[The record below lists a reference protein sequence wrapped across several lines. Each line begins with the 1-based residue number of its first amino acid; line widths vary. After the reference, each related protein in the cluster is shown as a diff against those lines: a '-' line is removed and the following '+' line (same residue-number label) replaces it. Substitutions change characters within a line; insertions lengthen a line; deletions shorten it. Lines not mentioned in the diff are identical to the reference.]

1 VNAMPM
7 RRGDRE
13 RDGIAFRLRREP
25 VRFVPAREREVE
37 RERDEPPPRPGVLER
52 GGTRLTYGASVPV
65 YSPVA
70 VANPGS
76 DRVSGLLA
84 RLGAG
89 LSATPL
95 TSATM

>member
-1 VNAMPM
+1 M
-7 RRGDRE
+7 RRGERE
-13 RDGIAFRLRREP
+13 RDLTAFTLRREP

-52 GGTRLTYGASVPV
+52 GGIRLAYGTSVPV
-65 YSPVA
+65 NSPVA

-84 RLGAG
+84 RLGVG
-89 LSATPL
+89 LSAAP
-95 TSATM
+95 